1 MKEKHTAVQIRC
13 PKTTQANHLC
23 GMSVFVYWWLRQ
35 PGLQRIT
42 AWYTRL
48 PRKAISLTSHAGLF
62 FRVCIVR
69 HARRAKLCMPG
80 VIITISFPS
89 LHGLARSNAFYTK
102 SASVR
107 SRHEPYRQYKS
118 PCTLSHILCFFQT
131 GRLRFAFLGCT
142 HPHKWT

>member
-1 MKEKHTAVQIRC
+1 MQIRC

-62 FRVCIVR
+62 SVFVLFAMRESKTLYAGRYHNNFLSIVTW
-69 HARRAKLCMPG
+69 
-80 VIITISFPS
+80 V
-89 LHGLARSNAFYTK
+89 ARSNAFIQRAHRYVPGMNLTDNI
-102 SASVR
+102 
-107 SRHEPYRQYKS
+107 SRLA
-118 PCTLSHILCFFQT
+118 LSRIFLCFFQT

>member
-1 MKEKHTAVQIRC
+1 MKEKTHSGAIRC

-48 PRKAISLTSHAGLF
+48 PRKAVYLTSHAGLF

-69 HARRAKLCMPG
+69 HARAKLCMPD

-89 LHGLARSNAFYTK
+89 LHGLARSNAFIQRAHRYVPGMNLADNI
-102 SASVR
+102 SCLAPLAYSM
-107 SRHEPYRQYKS
+107 
-118 PCTLSHILCFFQT
+118 LFFKQVVSQ
-131 GRLRFAFLGCT
+131 FAFLECT